1 MCTLIE
7 LNKIMQINFC
17 FSSTACAAP
26 ALLGGAVAVNVS
38 GDMVVTAVAGVYI
51 VPVCSTIGGVRG

>member
-7 LNKIMQINFC
+7 LNKITQLNFC

-26 ALLGGAVAVNVS
+26 ALLSGAVAVNVS
-38 GDMVVTAVAGVYI
+38 GDIVVTA